1 MLLKRPLISIAVL
14 NEVAPPENRKDL
26 NRLAALKKA
35 DVVTGYNFYS
45 GQEAALRGIFGAGER
60 YLFIYLLESRTKP
73 FWCAVGK
80 PLINHLDTWA
90 KTELQNL
97 MK

>member
-1 MLLKRPLISIAVL
+1 MKLKRPLISIAVL

-45 GQEAALRGIFGAGER
+45 GQQATLRGICRVLYACFYRAQNYHPKISLR
-60 YLFIYLLESRTKP
+60 V
-73 FWCAVGK
+73 W
-80 PLINHLDTWA
+80 INGLCKSEATFA
-90 KTELQNL
+90 
-97 MK
+97 